1 MGWPLYITGL
11 LLVVVTI
18 VVMGA
23 GISQLM
29 HERRSLTDHGLDC
42 FWCHP
47 RLPWR
52 GGGR

>member
-1 MGWPLYITGL
+1 MGWLLYLTGL

-18 VVMGA
+18 VVIGA
-23 GISQLM
+23 GLSQLM
-29 HERRSLTDHGLDC
+29 HERRSLTDHGPHC

-52 GGGR
+52 ANQR